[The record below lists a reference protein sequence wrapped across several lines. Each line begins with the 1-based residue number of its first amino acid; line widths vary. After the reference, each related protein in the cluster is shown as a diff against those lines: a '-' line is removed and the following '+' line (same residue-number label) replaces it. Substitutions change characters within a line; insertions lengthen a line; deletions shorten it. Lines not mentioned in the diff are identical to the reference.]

1 MSCILKRLIG
11 AFVDVIVCILMK
23 AFAEVFFSRV
33 ESVTPRRCP
42 SKVASDASIGDTLH
56 ADELD
61 NTAAIEKKAN
71 LVGDVNPKTSAF
83 GEERHDD
90 IVTQKPKLGS
100 NELKAEPA
108 PKPVL
113 RSSMSKPNPSRATEN
128 PMPLAGRGRNKRV
141 QSHGADV
148 PRSGNKHRDWNVK
161 CVEQDGRRLAGLVDK
176 TFLTCRYL
184 SAPSRTLSAH
194 YSLNHNNGFSH
205 SQLSTYKSVA
215 EDFVT
220 EQLVLVR
227 GRGFHGESGG
237 FLGFLVAIS
246 VKQKQEPLRVA
257 GGRRKSR
264 RLRSRRIRKRRPRR
278 RSHQP
283 LGGRTARQRLGHS
296 FCLGTT
302 VAHISVM
309 LFCSGA
315 VVVTISATL
324 ICPDV
329 TPSRFQRPLATL
341 MVVVE
346 TQPPRL
352 DVLPGQLDTEITR
365 PTSMVGVETQP
376 APTARLG
383 YTETVKAAAICS

>member
-23 AFAEVFFSRV
+23 AFAEAFFSRV
-33 ESVTPRRCP
+33 ESVTPRHCP

-128 PMPLAGRGRNKRV
+128 PMPLAGRGSNKKV

-148 PRSGNKHRDWNVK
+148 PRGNKHRDWNVK

-194 YSLNHNNGFSH
+194 YSLNHNNGIRPTVTGCSP
-205 SQLSTYKSVA
+205 SILNA
-215 EDFVT
+215 EKVQTTDG
-220 EQLVLVR
+220 
-227 GRGFHGESGG
+227 GRNKEGESGD
-237 FLGFLVAIS
+237 
-246 VKQKQEPLRVA
+246 QEP
-257 GGRRKSR
+257 
-264 RLRSRRIRKRRPRR
+264 
-278 RSHQP
+278 
-283 LGGRTARQRLGHS
+283 
-296 FCLGTT
+296 
-302 VAHISVM
+302 
-309 LFCSGA
+309 
-315 VVVTISATL
+315 
-324 ICPDV
+324 
-329 TPSRFQRPLATL
+329 
-341 MVVVE
+341 
-346 TQPPRL
+346 
-352 DVLPGQLDTEITR
+352 
-365 PTSMVGVETQP
+365 
-376 APTARLG
+376 
-383 YTETVKAAAICS
+383 